1 MVTPDGLPHP
11 EISYFDLKNPPPA
24 RDDRRRCRPDGLD
37 PLASRDRDRVP
48 HHRRSALV
56 VGAVAA
62 GGLRLPRD
70 ASLEVLLDGQAFF
83 PPSRLYFDPLIRQPS
98 TPVECCLRLMF

>member
-1 MVTPDGLPHP
+1 
-11 EISYFDLKNPPPA
+11 
-24 RDDRRRCRPDGLD
+24 
-37 PLASRDRDRVP
+37 
-48 HHRRSALV
+48 